1 MADNA
6 RTVPVRPRPRLK
18 KLRLL
23 AILLGLSIIALLST
37 AFGMMMA
44 VAADLPDIENRA
56 EFQKA
61 QNSVLYDRNGQFLGE
76 LTSNE
81 GRVILRSKE
90 INLSMQHAI
99 VAIEDRR
106 FYQNSGVD
114 LKGIARAL
122 FQDVVE
128 RKAAQGGSTIAQQ
141 FVKTALAAQDKRTLF
156 QKAREA
162 ALAFHLTRKWSKEK
176 ILTEYLNSIYF
187 GNGAYGIES
196 AARTY
201 FGVQHEGCG
210 RAGRRCASELTPA
223 ESALLA
229 GVVSSPSMY
238 DPVANPEAAKKRR
251 DLVLLRMR
259 DQGYL
264 TPDEYRRGIE
274 EALPAK
280 TDIRPPTVRSN
291 SPNAAYFVSWVRQQI
306 ADRYGAR
313 RAFEGGLRIRTTLDV
328 RLQQLAEQAV
338 KTWLG
343 GPGGP
348 EASLVAIDNATGE
361 VRAMVG
367 GEDFARRPFNLAT
380 QGQRQPGSAFKP
392 FVLATAIDR
401 GISPSSVWASKKLV
415 VTVPGTRG
423 REKYTVNN
431 YEDSYLGSASLATA
445 TAYSDNAVYVQVG
458 MKAGLRRVARTA
470 KQLGIRTP
478 VSSNPAMTLGGL
490 NPGVTALDMA
500 HAYSS
505 LAEGGLRVSGSLGTA
520 KDGPVGIDKVSL
532 RDDKDKV
539 LDENKRRRRRVL
551 PAAVAAETTRVL
563 QSVLTVGTARAAN
576 LGAGVPQWGKTG
588 TTENY
593 GDAWFVGSAGSLTV
607 AVWVGYPDKLKA
619 MKTEW
624 RGEPVSG
631 GTFPAAIW
639 KQFMLGNIQLA
650 KAKLE
655 KYCEDEDAKKTQ
667 KCKDAGLGEVPTTTT
682 PAPPPPTST
691 TPGGGDTPE
700 EPQAPDSARGDG
712 GVAPTTTSPAP
723 APQQPS
729 QPNPTPTPTPAPTP
743 TPTPTPA
750 PTPQQPP
757 TPGTQAPQGGA
768 APAPNA
774 AAGAPG

>member
-6 RTVPVRPRPRLK
+6 RTGAVRPRPRLK

-23 AILLGLSIIALLST
+23 LIVAGLSVIALLST

-61 QNSVLYDRNGQFLGE
+61 QNSILYDRNGQPLGE
-76 LTSNE
+76 LTSNT
-81 GRVILRSKE
+81 GRVILRSDE
-90 INLSMQHAI
+90 ISLSMQHAI

-106 FYQNSGVD
+106 FYENSGVD
-114 LKGIARAL
+114 VKGIGRAL

-128 RKAAQGGSTIAQQ
+128 RKAVQGGSTIAQQ
-141 FVKTALAAQDKRTLF
+141 FVKTALAAQDQRTVF

-201 FGVQHEGCG
+201 FGIQHDGCG
-210 RAGRRCASELTPA
+210 GAKDRCASELTPA

-238 DPVANPEAAKKRR
+238 DPVANPENAKKRR
-251 DLVLLRMR
+251 DLVLRRML

-264 TPDEYRRGIE
+264 TPDEYRRGID

-280 TDIRPPTVRSN
+280 TDIRPPSVRTN
-291 SPNAAYFVSWVRQQI
+291 SPKAAYFVSWVRQQI

-313 RAFEGGLRIRTTLDV
+313 RAFEGGLRITTTLDGK
-328 RLQQLAEQAV
+328 LQQAAEQAV
-338 KTWLG
+338 NTWLSL
-343 GPGGP
+343 PGGP
-348 EASLVAIDNATGE
+348 QASLVAIDNATGE

-367 GEDFARRPFNLAT
+367 GEDFASHPFNLAT

-392 FVLATAIDR
+392 FVLATAIQR

-415 VTVPGTRG
+415 VTVPGTNG
-423 REKYTVNN
+423 KEKYTVNN
-431 YEDSYLGSASLATA
+431 YEDSYLGSASLQTA
-445 TAYSDNAVYVQVG
+445 TTFSDNAVYVQVG
-458 MKAGLRRVARTA
+458 MKAGLRRVARNA
-470 KQLGIRTP
+470 KALGIRTP

-505 LAEGGLRVSGSLGTA
+505 LAAGGLRVSGTLGTA
-520 KDGPVGIDKVSL
+520 KDGPVGIRKVAL
-532 RDDKDKV
+532 RDDKDDV
-539 LDENKRRRRRVL
+539 LDENRRERKRVL
-551 PAAVAAETTRVL
+551 PEAVAAETTRVL
-563 QSVLTVGTARAAN
+563 QSVLTSGTARSAS

-593 GDAWFVGSAGSLTV
+593 GDAWFVGSSGSLTV
-607 AVWVGYPDKLKA
+607 AVWVGYPDRLKP
-619 MKTEW
+619 MQTEW

-631 GTFPAAIW
+631 GTYPAAIW
-639 KQFMLGNIQLA
+639 KQFMLANMALTKQ
-650 KAKLE
+650 KLE
-655 KYCEDEDAKKTQ
+655 RLCEDEEAKKTE
-667 KCKDAGLGEVPTTTT
+667 KCKEAGLGEVPTTTT
-682 PAPPPPTST
+682 PAPAPDTTTT
-691 TPGGGDTPE
+691 TPDDGSTPDGTVH
-700 EPQAPDSARGDG
+700 PDGQTPSQG
-712 GVAPTTTSPAP
+712 GVAPTTTTPAP
-723 APQQPS
+723 ATTTPAQ
-729 QPNPTPTPTPAPTP
+729 PTPTPTPQ
-743 TPTPTPA
+743 TPA
-750 PTPQQPP
+750 
-757 TPGTQAPQGGA
+757 TPGTEAPQGGA
-768 APAPNA
+768 SPTPGGAT
-774 AAGAPG
+774 AGTGQ

>member
-1 MADNA
+1 MTDNA
-6 RTVPVRPRPRLK
+6 RTGAVRPRPRLK

-23 AILLGLSIIALLST
+23 AIVLGLSLIALLST

-61 QNSVLYDRNGQFLGE
+61 RNSVLYDRNGAFLGE

-81 GRVILRSKE
+81 GRVILQPQE
-90 INLSMQHAI
+90 ISLSMQHAI

-106 FYQNSGVD
+106 FYENSGVD
-114 LKGIARAL
+114 LKGIGRAL

-128 RKAAQGGSTIAQQ
+128 RRAAQGGSTIAQQ
-141 FVKTALAAQDKRTLF
+141 FVKTALAAQDQRTVF

-210 RAGRRCASELTPA
+210 RTGDRCASKLTPA

-238 DPVANPEAAKKRR
+238 DPVANPVAAKKRR
-251 DLVLLRMR
+251 DLVLHRMLE
-259 DQGYL
+259 QGYL
-264 TPDEYRRGIE
+264 TTDEYQRGIE

-280 TDIRPPTVRSN
+280 TDIRPPSVRSN
-291 SPNAAYFVSWVRQQI
+291 TPKAAYFVSWVRQQI

-328 RLQQLAEQAV
+328 HLQELAEQAV
-338 KTWLG
+338 NTWLG
-343 GPGGP
+343 STPGGP
-348 EASLVAIDNATGE
+348 EASLVAIDNDTGE

-367 GEDFARRPFNLAT
+367 GENFAAHPFNLAT

-392 FVLATAIDR
+392 FVLATAIAR
-401 GISPSSVWASKKLV
+401 GISPSSVWASKKLT
-415 VTVPGTRG
+415 VTVPGTHG

-445 TAYSDNAVYVQVG
+445 TTYSDNAVYVQVG

-470 KQLGIRTP
+470 KRLGIRTP
-478 VSSNPAMTLGGL
+478 VSSNPAMALGGL

-505 LAEGGLRVSGSLGTA
+505 LADGGLRVSGTLGTA
-520 KDGPVGIDKVSL
+520 NDGPVGIDRVAL
-532 RDDKDKV
+532 RENKHEV
-539 LDENKRRRRRVL
+539 LDKNERRRTRVL
-551 PAAVAAETTRVL
+551 PAAVASETTRVL
-563 QSVLTVGTARAAN
+563 QSVLTQGTARSAN
-576 LGAGVPQWGKTG
+576 LGASVPQWGKTG

-607 AVWVGYPDKLKA
+607 AVWVGYPDRLKP

-624 RGEPVSG
+624 RGAPVSG
-631 GTFPAAIW
+631 GTYPAAIW
-639 KQFMLGNIQLA
+639 KQFMLGDLA
-650 KAKLE
+650 MAKQKLQA
-655 KYCEDEDAKKTQ
+655 YCEDEANKKTE
-667 KCKDAGLGEVPTTTT
+667 KCTAAGLGEVPTTTT
-682 PAPPPPTST
+682 PAPPPATAT
-691 TPGGGDTPE
+691 TPEKGSS
-700 EPQAPDSARGDG
+700 PQATTTPDGGAPSQG
-712 GVAPTTTSPAP
+712 GVAPTTTTPAPPAAQPQQPPAQPAP
-723 APQQPS
+723 A
-729 QPNPTPTPTPAPTP
+729 
-743 TPTPTPA
+743 PTPA
-750 PTPQQPP
+750 PTPQPAPQAPA

-768 APAPNA
+768 APPPGGAS
-774 AAGAPG
+774 AGTAG

>member
-1 MADNA
+1 MLE
-6 RTVPVRPRPRLK
+6 RVPVRPRPRLK

-23 AILLGLSIIALLST
+23 LILAGLSVIALLST

-56 EFQKA
+56 EFQRA
-61 QNSVLYDRNGQFLGE
+61 RNSVLYDRNGQPLGE
-76 LTSNE
+76 LTSNT
-81 GRVILRSKE
+81 GRVILEPDE
-90 INLSMQHAI
+90 ISLSMQHAI

-114 LKGIARAL
+114 LKGIGRAL

-128 RKAAQGGSTIAQQ
+128 RRAVQGGSTIAQQ
-141 FVKTALAAQDKRTLF
+141 FVKTALAAQDERTIF

-201 FGVQHEGCG
+201 FGVQHDCG
-210 RAGRRCASELTPA
+210 SGGRRCASVLTPA

-238 DPVANPEAAKKRR
+238 DPVANPLNAKKRR
-251 DLVLLRMR
+251 DLVLLRMYE
-259 DQGYL
+259 QGYL
-264 TPDEYRRGIE
+264 TREEYDRGVE

-280 TDIRPPTVRSN
+280 TDIRPPSVRTN
-291 SPNAAYFVSWVRQQI
+291 SPRAAYFVSWVRQQI
-306 ADRYGAR
+306 ADHYGAR
-313 RAFEGGLRIRTTLDV
+313 RAFEGGLRITTTLDV
-328 RLQQLAEQAV
+328 KLQALAEQAV
-338 KTWLG
+338 NTWLSQ
-343 GPGGP
+343 PGGP
-348 EASLVAIDNATGE
+348 QASLVAIDNATGE

-367 GEDFARRPFNLAT
+367 GEDFATRPFNLAT

-392 FVLATAIDR
+392 FVLATAIEQ

-415 VTVPGTRG
+415 VTVPGTKG
-423 REKYTVNN
+423 KEKYTVNN

-445 TAYSDNAVYVQVG
+445 TTYSDNAVYVQVG

-470 KQLGIRTP
+470 RELGIRSP

-505 LAEGGLRVSGSLGTA
+505 LATGGLRISGTLGTA
-520 KDGPVGIDKVSL
+520 NDGPVGIRRVALREDKE
-532 RDDKDKV
+532 DV
-539 LDENKRRRRRVL
+539 LDENQRERTRVL
-551 PAAVAAETTRVL
+551 PAGVAAETTRVL
-563 QSVLTVGTARAAN
+563 QSVLTAGTAKSAN

-593 GDAWFVGSAGSLTV
+593 GDAWFVGSSGSLTV
-607 AVWVGYPDKLKA
+607 AVWVGYPDRLKP
-619 MKTEW
+619 METEW

-631 GTFPAAIW
+631 GTYPAAIW
-639 KQFMLGNIQLA
+639 KQFMLGNMALA
-650 KAKLE
+650 KQKLE
-655 KYCEDEDAKKTQ
+655 KLCEDEEAKKTQ
-667 KCKDAGLGEVPTTTT
+667 RCKEAGLGEVPTTTT
-682 PAPPPPTST
+682 PAPAPDTGTAPDDGT
-691 TPGGGDTPE
+691 TPDGTVSPDGQTPSE
-700 EPQAPDSARGDG
+700 G
-712 GVAPTTTSPAP
+712 GVAPTTATPPPAATTPAP
-723 APQQPS
+723 PAQ
-729 QPNPTPTPTPAPTP
+729 TAPAPTP
-743 TPTPTPA
+743 TPTPTPE
-750 PTPQQPP
+750 PTP
-757 TPGTQAPQGGA
+757 TPGTEAPAGGA
-768 APAPNA
+768 APESGGAT
-774 AAGAPG
+774 AGAGAGL